1 MVGARG
7 RSSTIS
13 RNSRFWKFAARSP
26 VFVYRRWNFTDRR
39 STSIGSTFT
48 DNTVTVALP
57 SANLTSWSSGS
68 AIAPDERDAAGDTP
82 DEDVVDAVSGEE
94 EGDGEEDTTGAASLR
109 ALVWLRARINPVM
122 AVMIA
127 ARPVMMPGTVC
138 HQLGVDFSSAIGVAL
153 L

>member
-48 DNTVTVALP
+48 ESTVTVALP
-57 SANLTSWSSGS
+57 SANLTSWSAGS
-68 AIAPDERDAAGDTP
+68 ATAPDDGDAASATP
-82 DEDVVDAVSGEE
+82 DKDVLDAVGDNE
-94 EGDGEEDTTGAASLR
+94 EGVGEEDAIGAASLR
-109 ALVWLRARINPVM
+109 ALVWLMARI
-122 AVMIA
+122 
-127 ARPVMMPGTVC
+127 
-138 HQLGVDFSSAIGVAL
+138 
-153 L
+153 